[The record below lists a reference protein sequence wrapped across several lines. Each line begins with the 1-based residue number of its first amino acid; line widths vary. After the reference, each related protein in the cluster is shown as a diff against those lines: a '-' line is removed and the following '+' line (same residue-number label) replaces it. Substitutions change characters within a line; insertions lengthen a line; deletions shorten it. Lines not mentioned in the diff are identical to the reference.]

1 MAELRAYLTAPD
13 ATLIKLRLDAYAKA
27 MPAEDERTMDQRRAD
42 ILRDLLLDRAA
53 GPIKTIVHITVP
65 ATVLADTSPAAAAAH
80 EPCDGDDPCDTE
92 ETAYVLQAI
101 RDAYTARTSIRQA
114 YNTALKT
121 YRATHP
127 PTNTPNPTDLATD
140 PATNGPGTDPAADET
155 GTAGAPAPAGP
166 AAAGEHTAVLA
177 GYGTITAGQAR
188 ELAARDGATWHRIL
202 TDPASGIVLDYGRT
216 TYAPPAGLADFVRA
230 RDPNCIF
237 PGCNVPSNRC
247 DLDHRIPWPK
257 GPTSADNLAPLCR
270 RHHQLKHDGEWRVHK
285 RPDGY
290 YVWTSPAEIEY
301 LNRPEPITEPEPT
314 TDQDTRLS
322 DEIAPPF

>member
-1 MAELRAYLTAPD
+1 M
-13 ATLIKLRLDAYAKA
+13 
-27 MPAEDERTMDQRRAD
+27 
-42 ILRDLLLDRAA
+42 
-53 GPIKTIVHITVP
+53 
-65 ATVLADTSPAAAAAH
+65 
-80 EPCDGDDPCDTE
+80 
-92 ETAYVLQAI
+92 LQAI
-101 RDAYTARTSIRQA
+101 REAYAARTDIRRA

-127 PTNTPNPTDLATD
+127 PADTPD
-140 PATNGPGTDPAADET
+140 PATNPATDTATARTAD
-155 GTAGAPAPAGP
+155 TADPAGP
-166 AAAGEHTAVLA
+166 PAAGDRAAVLA

-188 ELAARDGATWHRIL
+188 ELAARDEATWHRIL

-230 RDPNCIF
+230 RDPHCIF

-270 RHHQLKHDGEWRVHK
+270 RHHLLKHDGEWRVHK
-285 RPDGY
+285 RADGY

-301 LNRPEPITEPEPT
+301 LNRPEPIIEPEPT
-314 TDQDTRLS
+314 IDQETELS
-322 DEIAPPF
+322 DEMSPPF